1 MQDSRRLNVWQEAH
15 QLALA
20 AYRATHAFPDEER
33 YGLASQMRRCSV
45 SIASNIAEGCG
56 RGTDA
61 DFARFLHI
69 AMGSASEFE
78 YQTLLAA
85 DLGYLD
91 ADERASLASSAQAV
105 KRMLAALLKRLNQRA
120 DLQPPTADS

>member
-1 MQDSRRLNVWQEAH
+1 
-15 QLALA
+15 
-20 AYRATHAFPDEER
+20 ER

-91 ADERASLASSAQAV
+91 ADERASLASSASGQANA
-105 KRMLAALLKRLNQRA
+105 RRTPQASEPARR
-120 DLQPPTADS
+120 PPTTDSR

>member
-1 MQDSRRLNVWQEAH
+1 MTDRKLLIIEDD
-15 QLALA
+15 
-20 AYRATHAFPDEER
+20 P
-33 YGLASQMRRCSV
+33 GLASQMRRCSV

-91 ADERASLASSAQAV
+91 ADERASLASSAQSV